1 MATLTKLESKIA
13 EVLGLAQAS
22 RVAAETVSDLLEDD
36 THAELIEQ
44 LGVQAREAQET
55 AKRCTAVAGTF
66 DRKRTAILAAA
77 RETRDEAVE
86 MMETYL
92 EGEDDPLDGFEF
104 LIMAEA
110 GEVGHWLIVAKLNQ
124 RAGDAEVQALT
135 DWALPVQEGHF
146 KTVTDGALVL
156 AGAADPGAEEH

>member
-13 EVLGLAQAS
+13 EVLGLAMAS
-22 RVAAETVSDLLEDD
+22 RAAAATVGDLLGD
-36 THAELIEQ
+36 EQ
-44 LGVQAREAQET
+44 VALGAQLERMGEEARETE
-55 AKRCTAVAGTF
+55 KRCTAVAGTF
-66 DRKRTAILAAA
+66 DRKRSAIVAAA
-77 RETRDEAVE
+77 KETRDEAVD
-86 MMETYL
+86 MMDTYL

-124 RAGDAEVQALT
+124 RAGNAEVQALT

-146 KTVTDGALVL
+146 RDVTDSALAL
-156 AGAADPGAEEH
+156 AGAADPGAEED